1 MSVQGFIKKL
11 KDIMRGDA
19 GVDGD
24 AQRLS
29 QMVWILFLKV
39 FDIREQEL
47 ELYEDE
53 DYVPIIPI
61 GYRWRDWAAPITD
74 DGKPDV
80 KNQITGDELIEFVD
94 NNLLPALRGDLV
106 RSDAGEESVIFTSTD
121 DRALIV
127 KEFMIDT
134 NNYMKNGILLR
145 QVINLFNEIDLMS
158 TEDQHDF
165 NDVYETLLKGLQS
178 AGGAGEFYTPR
189 AVTQFCVDHVNPK
202 LGECIADFA
211 CGTGG
216 FLIDALEH
224 IKKQAKTNEDLER
237 IQSSLHG
244 VEKKPLPYMLATTN
258 LLLHGIN
265 LPDIIY
271 GNSLE
276 QNVREYTDKDKYDV
290 ILMNPPYGGRELSNI
305 LTNFPNDLRSSETAD
320 LFMIE
325 ILYRL
330 KNNGRAAVV
339 LPDGF
344 MFGTGNKVEIK
355 KRLLQDMNLHTIIR
369 LPNSVFAPYTSIAT
383 NLLFFDKTG
392 PTKET
397 WFYRVDL
404 PNNYK
409 AFSKTKPLM
418 RNHLEKLDQWWD
430 NREEILDDSGETYKA
445 QKVLFR
451 TIEENEFI
459 FKFCEYPIEKEVILS
474 PEDTIKEYIDRKETY
489 NKEIDKQ
496 IQIITNILRGDL

>member
-1 MSVQGFIKKL
+1 MSIQGFIKKL

-39 FDIREQEL
+39 FDIREEEL
-47 ELYEDE
+47 ELFEGE
-53 DYVPIIPI
+53 DYKPIIPE
-61 GYRWRDWAAPITD
+61 GYRWRDWAAPLD
-74 DGKPDV
+74 EDGNPDV
-80 KNQITGDELIEFVD
+80 KNQITGEELIEFID
-94 NNLLPALRGDLV
+94 NKLFPALRGQLV
-106 RSDAGEESVIFTSTD
+106 RFEDGTEEVVFTSMD

-127 KEFMIDT
+127 KEFVSDA

-145 QVINLFNEIDLMS
+145 QVINLFEEVDLVSNE
-158 TEDQHDF
+158 EQHAF

-178 AGGAGEFYTPR
+178 AGSAGEFYTPR

-202 LGECIADFA
+202 LGEEIADFA

-224 IKKQAKTNEDLER
+224 IKKQAKTTEDLKLV
-237 IQSSLHG
+237 QNALHG
-244 VEKKPLPYMLATTN
+244 VEKKPLPYMLGTTN
-258 LLLHGIN
+258 MLLHGIN

-276 QNVREYTDKDKYDV
+276 RNVRDYTDEDKFDV
-290 ILMNPPYGGRELSNI
+290 ILMNPPYGGRELNHIMS
-305 LTNFPNDLRSSETAD
+305 NFPSDLRSAETAD

-330 KNNGRAAVV
+330 RKNGRVAVV

-344 MFGTGNKVEIK
+344 MFGGGNKSEIK
-355 KRLLQDMNLHTIIR
+355 KRLLNETNLHTVIR
-369 LPNSVFAPYTSIAT
+369 LPKSVFAPYTSITT
-383 NLLFFDKTG
+383 NVLFFDKTG
-392 PTKET
+392 STEHT

-404 PNNYK
+404 PESYK
-409 AFSKTKPLM
+409 AFSKTRPML
-418 RNHLEKLDQWWD
+418 RSHLSDVDEWWKD
-430 NREEILDDSGETYKA
+430 RKEIMDDSGETYKS
-445 QKVLFR
+445 QKVSY
-451 TIEENEFI
+451 EE
-459 FKFCEYPIEKEVILS
+459 IEKNNFDLSYCGYPTEQEIILS
-474 PEDTIKEYIDRKETY
+474 PKETMDDYIAKRDAYNENIDRQLEIIKE
-489 NKEIDKQ
+489 
-496 IQIITNILRGDL
+496 LLGGSL